1 MKNLSLR
8 SRLLLAVGAIAFVAL
23 VVADVTVYA
32 SLRSYLYRQVDTT
45 LATSQGPVVLAADNP
60 GTGADNLG
68 TGSVGTG
75 NHGLNGP
82 PGFRGPPP
90 STSNFCQIG
99 RESAPGMFIEVRNA
113 ANTVISGEECSA
125 FVPGQKSYVPALP
138 NTINGFVSDATPVHH
153 LSTYFTV
160 ASVKGGP
167 SFRVLASRLGNGST
181 VIVADPI
188 NGIENTLGQLLVLE
202 AAVTGGALIVS
213 LLLGLW
219 LVRIGLRPL
228 RDVVRTAEAISEGD
242 LMHRVPNANTRTEV
256 GHVAT
261 ALNVMLGR
269 IETSFGALQA
279 SENRLR
285 RFVSDAS
292 HELRTPIAAVSAYA
306 QLFKRGAASHPD
318 DLSRVMDGI
327 ERETGRMGHL
337 VEDLL
342 LLARLDE
349 HQPTAREPVE
359 LVGLAVEAIETART
373 VGPSWPI
380 TFVADEPVEVMADRV
395 ALRQVIDNL
404 LANVRAHTPAGTVT
418 TVRVRSGDGEAMI
431 EVADDGLGLDA
442 DQTTM
447 VFERFFRADPSRSR
461 QTGGAGLG
469 LAIVATIV
477 RSHDGRT
484 EAANAPDGGA
494 LFRVM
499 LPLLAPVSSEAE

>member
-1 MKNLSLR
+1 
-8 SRLLLAVGAIAFVAL
+8 
-23 VVADVTVYA
+23 
-32 SLRSYLYRQVDTT
+32 
-45 LATSQGPVVLAADNP
+45 
-60 GTGADNLG
+60 
-68 TGSVGTG
+68 
-75 NHGLNGP
+75 
-82 PGFRGPPP
+82 
-90 STSNFCQIG
+90 
-99 RESAPGMFIEVRNA
+99 MFIEVRNA

-138 NTINGFVSDATPVHH
+138 RTISGFVSDATPVHH

-167 SFRVLASRLGNGST
+167 SFRVLASRLDYGST

-188 NGIENTLGQLLVLE
+188 NGIENTLGQLLLLE
-202 AAVTGGALIVS
+202 GAVTGGALIVS
-213 LLLGLW
+213 LLLGFW
-219 LVRIGLRPL
+219 LVRVGLRPL

-269 IETSFGALQA
+269 IQTSFGDLQA

-318 DLSRVMDGI
+318 DLDRVMDGI

-349 HQPTAREPVE
+349 HHPTAREPVE

-380 TFVADEPVEVMADRV
+380 TFVADEPVEVRADRV

-404 LANVRAHTPAGTVT
+404 LANVRAHTPPGTMA
-418 TVRVRSGDGEAMI
+418 TVRVGSDGGEAII
-431 EVADDGLGLDA
+431 EVADDGPGLDA

-484 EAANAPDGGA
+484 EAANGPGGGA
-494 LFRVM
+494 LFRVI
-499 LPLLAPVSSEAE
+499 LPVLAPVSSEAE